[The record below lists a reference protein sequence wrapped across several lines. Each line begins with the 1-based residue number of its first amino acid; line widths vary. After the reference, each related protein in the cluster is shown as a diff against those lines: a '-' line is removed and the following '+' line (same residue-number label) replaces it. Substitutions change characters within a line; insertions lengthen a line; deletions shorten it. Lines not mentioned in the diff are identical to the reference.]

1 MFAAPHLVFAGDVRI
16 LRLVKCGG
24 TPADRCDLIFAR
36 SIEQAPEVVT
46 DVAKLSSGWQNLL
59 PANRSIDLQYC
70 DRASFQW
77 ENAAPVHE
85 DAASSA
91 RNILIVDLHPPQP
104 YQAYA
109 AVADAVREGEAE
121 VDPGADWT

>member
-1 MFAAPHLVFAGDVRI
+1 MFAAPHLVFAGDVHI
-16 LRLVKCGG
+16 LRIVKCGG
-24 TPADRCDLIFAR
+24 DACRPRDLIFAR

-104 YQAYA
+104 YQPYA
-109 AVADAVREGEAE
+109 AVANAAREGEAE
-121 VDPGADWT
+121 VESGADWT